1 MKSKIEKYYRDSY
14 SKLLKKLTFRTGTVW
29 AAEDVLQSSFER
41 ALRYSNSCD
50 PERFPQWFSMIMNNA
65 LRDYLNEERGYS
77 PLEEIVEEPETLD
90 CPHLPEQVRREI
102 FDLID
107 TKSVDQ
113 IEILS
118 LHYKQGYS
126 ATDISKITSHTYAK
140 SHHII
145 ARFRAE
151 VQQLYAD

>member
-1 MKSKIEKYYRDSY
+1 MNSKIEKYYRDNY
-14 SKLLKKLTFRTGTVW
+14 TKFIKKLTFRAGTVW
-29 AAEDVLQSSFER
+29 AAEDVLHSAFER
-41 ALRYSNSCD
+41 AIRYSNSCD
-50 PERFPQWFSMIMNNA
+50 PERFPQWFSMILNNA

-77 PLEEIVEEPETLD
+77 PLEELVEEPETME

-102 FDLID
+102 FELID

-113 IEILS
+113 VEVLS

-126 ATDISKITSHTYAK
+126 AIDISRITSHTYAK
-140 SHHII
+140 SHQII
-145 ARFRAE
+145 SRFRAE